1 MAHPDNYTMKKRTGV
16 DAAAQLVHR
25 FMETLHPN
33 RMDGMSET
41 AFPPPPG
48 YIALRI
54 CMFTGQL
61 ATEETQHVAL
71 EWFRPATEPVE
82 KSDVYRKVAI
92 DTRTGHPALADC
104 PDELIRQKTYVALDE
119 RFAAWA
125 KQSGLELPPVA
136 MLDAPSLPGQ
146 APPLRIAINEP
157 PDGETL
163 LPDPETP
170 ADLSTIPLHATVTR
184 ARPQV
189 VWYVDGK
196 PYEVVD
202 YPYSTRWKLTPGHHT
217 FQVKLPYAP
226 VASSKVRVTVQ

>member
-1 MAHPDNYTMKKRTGV
+1 
-16 DAAAQLVHR
+16 
-25 FMETLHPN
+25 
-33 RMDGMSET
+33 
-41 AFPPPPG
+41 
-48 YIALRI
+48 
-54 CMFTGQL
+54 
-61 ATEETQHVAL
+61 
-71 EWFRPATEPVE
+71 TEPVE

-92 DTRTGHPALADC
+92 DTRTGRAALPDC
-104 PDELIRQKTYVALDE
+104 PAGLVREKTYVALDD

-125 KQSGLELPPVA
+125 KQSGLELPPVEA
-136 MLDAPSLPGQ
+136 LDATSLPGQ

-157 PDGETL
+157 PDGATL

-170 ADLSTIPLHATVTR
+170 PDLSTIPLHATVTP
-184 ARPQV
+184 ASPQV

-202 YPYSTRWKLTPGHHT
+202 YPYSTRWKLTPGPHT